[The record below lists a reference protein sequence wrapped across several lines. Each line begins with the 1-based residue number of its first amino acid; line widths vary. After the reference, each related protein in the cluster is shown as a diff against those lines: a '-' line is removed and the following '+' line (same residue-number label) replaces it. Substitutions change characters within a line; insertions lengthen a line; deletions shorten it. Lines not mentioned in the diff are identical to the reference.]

1 MDLET
6 ERTRLYGLPL
16 EQFTAQRNALAREL
30 RADGRR
36 QEAAAVAALPK
47 PTLAAWVVNILAR
60 TQRREIDLLLDSGK
74 RLYDAQQASLEKG
87 GRAGLDEARERL
99 ETATARAT
107 DAAREV
113 LGERTSTQL
122 LDRVAETL
130 RTAAL
135 TPEGRELLATGMLVK
150 EMTTTGWE
158 LVTAIGGTQTVEQK
172 PRRGREPQETAG
184 DRAARQEELAR
195 AREALSLAKEH
206 RSELRRR
213 LRDAE
218 REVAERREAL
228 EQAERSRDDAK
239 RELAAAEEAEAAAG
253 AAVREIAAAS
263 KRRRRA

>member
-184 DRAARQEELAR
+184 RAARREELAR